1 MKKTLYS
8 SMQTGLLLLLLLVG
22 VAVSLPATIGQEKQD
37 SGSLPEG
44 AMFLP
49 EGEARAIILSAC
61 VQCHNLRNTVA
72 QRKTADRWRRTVNE
86 MIWRGTP
93 LTADEAETIIKYLS
107 LSFGPDKPMPAV
119 LKKESGKK

>member
-1 MKKTLYS
+1 MKNALYS
-8 SMQTGLLLLLLLVG
+8 SIQTGLLLLLLLVG

-72 QRKTADRWRRTVNE
+72 QRKTADHWRRTVYE
-86 MIWRGTP
+86 MIWRR
-93 LTADEAETIIKYLS
+93 TALIPTQA
-107 LSFGPDKPMPAV
+107 A
-119 LKKESGKK
+119 